1 MLPAI
6 FSRIALR
13 ISDMKNKKKKS
24 EKSKVIYIDDGSTIA
39 DMSAIGGSRPRRR
52 STFKEQFKTYI
63 DTVKLMFVPM
73 LIVLGIIAAS
83 FLLLYIIL

>member
-1 MLPAI
+1 
-6 FSRIALR
+6 
-13 ISDMKNKKKKS
+13 MKNKKKKS
-24 EKSKVIYIDDGSTIA
+24 EKPKVVYIDDGSTIA

-73 LIVLGIIAAS
+73 LIVLGVMTVLYV
-83 FLLLYIIL
+83 LLLFLTN